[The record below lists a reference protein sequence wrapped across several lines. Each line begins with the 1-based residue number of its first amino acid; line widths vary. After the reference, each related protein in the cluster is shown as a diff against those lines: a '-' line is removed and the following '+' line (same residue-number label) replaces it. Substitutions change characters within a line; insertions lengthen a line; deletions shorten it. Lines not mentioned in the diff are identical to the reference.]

1 MNSGQGFDTGLLV
14 YLVTHSVTFRV
25 RLGRQSKA
33 SSAVNGPALDKE
45 LNAALAAH
53 ARSLRAS
60 QEAAIRGV
68 MALDKGWAIACE
80 PCLAADRFLTR

>member
-1 MNSGQGFDTGLLV
+1 M

-33 SSAVNGPALDKE
+33 SSADNGPALDKE
-45 LNAALAAH
+45 LNTALATQAC
-53 ARSLRAS
+53 SLRAS

-68 MALDKGWAIACE
+68 MALDKGRAIACE
-80 PCLAADRFLTR
+80 PCLAPDRFLTR